1 MPKGGRSMS
10 IEEMYEPEVTIELP
24 QCQLCGC
31 IISVEEDEKN
41 AGLCNP
47 CAASVREKFR
57 GCA

>member
-1 MPKGGRSMS
+1 MS